1 MPKIKF
7 LGGVREVGRSS
18 ILIESKTGAKCILDH
33 GIRFKGK
40 ERLPQEPDTTNLK
53 AIALTHCHVDHSGAL
68 PYLYKNATPPFFTNP
83 VSLKISEVLIK
94 DSLRISNFSY
104 PFGHLELQKLIQ
116 NSYFLKNGKRQK
128 IDDNFYLTFI
138 NAGHIP
144 GSVSILVE
152 VDNKRILY
160 SGDINTQQTNLNK
173 SANSSDIP
181 EIDGLIVESTYALR
195 EHPPREELEEKFVDR
210 VINTIENG
218 GRVLVPAFGVA
229 RSQEVLM
236 ILNKYNY
243 KGKIFMAGLAKEVSK
258 IYLDHPESIKNIRML
273 KKALK
278 KTQFVSTKS
287 VRTNVKK
294 YNGVIIAPSGML
306 KGGVAMAFI
315 KSFLNDP
322 LSAIYLVGYQVEG
335 SPGKMLLDKGI
346 FKYNENSRKKH
357 AHNAI
362 EIHAKCERDY
372 FDFSS
377 HADSVHLREYIENL
391 NFYDNSKNIFCVH
404 GDPKS
409 TTSLSSTF
417 SSKGYNSVA
426 PEIGEVYTI

>member
-1 MPKIKF
+1 
-7 LGGVREVGRSS
+7 
-18 ILIESKTGAKCILDH
+18 
-33 GIRFKGK
+33 
-40 ERLPQEPDTTNLK
+40 
-53 AIALTHCHVDHSGAL
+53 
-68 PYLYKNATPPFFTNP
+68 
-83 VSLKISEVLIK
+83 
-94 DSLRISNFSY
+94 
-104 PFGHLELQKLIQ
+104 
-116 NSYFLKNGKRQK
+116 
-128 IDDNFYLTFI
+128 
-138 NAGHIP
+138 
-144 GSVSILVE
+144 
-152 VDNKRILY
+152 
-160 SGDINTQQTNLNK
+160 
-173 SANSSDIP
+173 
-181 EIDGLIVESTYALR
+181 
-195 EHPPREELEEKFVDR
+195 
-210 VINTIENG
+210 
-218 GRVLVPAFGVA
+218 
-229 RSQEVLM
+229 
-236 ILNKYNY
+236 
-243 KGKIFMAGLAKEVSK
+243 
-258 IYLDHPESIKNIRML
+258 
-273 KKALK
+273 
-278 KTQFVSTKS
+278 
-287 VRTNVKK
+287 
-294 YNGVIIAPSGML
+294 
-306 KGGVAMAFI
+306 MAFI